1 MNRKS
6 LGQLL
11 VEIENNFVIDDY
23 NTLEKKFIFM
33 KYTKLA
39 KYYFLI
45 ALTSMA
51 IAVGLYYIAGMIPNV
66 KIEIIENNLNISIE
80 MFSQQNETLSFDA
93 TSIRQFLIQIFPNR
107 LRPFILYFYWDIYNP
122 EYINLNDFLKRTSA
136 KICISNIKKMLIIPI
151 VVIGYVGFDCL
162 FTHLAIHITAQ
173 FGILSCKI
181 REILDD
187 CNNFRFNI
195 KTLVF
200 RHNKLIR
207 QAECLEDNFN
217 IMILQQL
224 MGTTFHL
231 CISGY
236 NTLAGSV
243 KQEGQTLL
251 LFFFYAFN
259 VLSTLFIYCYV
270 GESLIQEVIE
280 I

>member
-1 MNRKS
+1 
-6 LGQLL
+6 
-11 VEIENNFVIDDY
+11 
-23 NTLEKKFIFM
+23 
-33 KYTKLA
+33 
-39 KYYFLI
+39 
-45 ALTSMA
+45 
-51 IAVGLYYIAGMIPNV
+51 
-66 KIEIIENNLNISIE
+66 
-80 MFSQQNETLSFDA
+80 
-93 TSIRQFLIQIFPNR
+93 
-107 LRPFILYFYWDIYNP
+107 
-122 EYINLNDFLKRTSA
+122 
-136 KICISNIKKMLIIPI
+136 MLIVPI

-187 CNNFRFNI
+187 CNSFRLNI

-224 MGTTFHL
+224 TGTTFHL

-243 KQEGQTLL
+243 NQEGLTPF
-251 LFFFYAFN
+251 LFFLYAFN
-259 VLSTLFIYCYV
+259 VLSTLFIYCYI
-270 GESLIQEVIE
+270 GECLIQESMGLSNAFYRYEWYNISPINLKMMYICMLRMKKPQQLTSE
-280 I
+280 IIYGQKNREEIHACSDQER